1 MHYKNL
7 LLKMGAAIISGV
19 ICFSVYADSTLHT
32 SADTPNIPEIKS
44 IELDGFYG
52 SNPYTYTGTMQKLLN
67 IDVDNDGEKEI
78 IACYKGCC
86 IEDSEKSD
94 GSKRDNID
102 GFYDIYDENSDTPQ
116 TVYHER
122 LSIHSHPETHII
134 RDDSTG
140 KNFIGFINDS
150 AYSFGSI
157 YPTHESIV
165 FDSTEQHDS
174 YLKNMTFLDEV
185 AYGKGD
191 VDGDADI
198 TISDATAMLSYY
210 AENAASLNTEIN
222 DIQRNAADMDKDGNI
237 TLNDATTALSLYAE
251 HAAELIDTLILPSTM
266 KEDVFPIDNGTV
278 CNGELESTFYLDID
292 NDGKKE
298 TIGRYDNTNLSSSVI
313 QADPYVFQVY
323 DNGKFYDTYGFNPG
337 VGMVRC
343 SYVLI
348 KDNNINETYLASI
361 IDRCVAMYGYAT
373 ISREYPIKENETN
386 EYILHENVSI
396 SMVNNEPATTEN
408 YTINGTAATRQEL
421 FDYVNNLEIISTYEG
436 EEDPFAVFSDIIEIY
451 SGR

>member
-19 ICFSVYADSTLHT
+19 ICFSVHADSTLHT

-94 GSKRDNID
+94 GFKRDNID

-122 LSIHSHPETHII
+122 LSIHSHLETHII

-210 AENAASLNTEIN
+210 AENAAGLQAEIN
-222 DIQRNAADMDKDGNI
+222 DIQQNAADMDNDGEI
-237 TLNDATTALSLYAE
+237 TISDASTALSLYAE
-251 HAAELIDTLILPSTM
+251 HAAGIIDTPILPSSVHFDGVYRYSLTTG
-266 KEDVFPIDNGTV
+266 D
-278 CNGELESTFYLDID
+278 LESVFYLDID
-292 NDGKKE
+292 NDGVKE
-298 TIGRYDNTNLSSSVI
+298 SIGRYINTNLENTYGMHC
-313 QADPYVFQVY
+313 APYVYQVY
-323 DNGKFYDTYGFNPG
+323 DNGRFIDTYGLNTGIYRTQF
-337 VGMVRC
+337 
-343 SYVLI
+343 VLI
-348 KDNNINETYLASI
+348 SDHNINETYIACLTEGGIASDFHFAV
-361 IDRCVAMYGYAT
+361 IDRVYPKLSDVMYYDFNYYFDGHFV
-373 ISREYPIKENETN
+373 EEGNETFRMGN
-386 EYILHENVSI
+386 DLTDVDRAEFLEYIS
-396 SMVNNEPATTEN
+396 
-408 YTINGTAATRQEL
+408 
-421 FDYVNNLEIISTYEG
+421 NLEIIDPYG
-436 EEDPFAVFSDIIEIY
+436 DVAEDLYLFKYHRFLT
-451 SGR
+451 

>member
-210 AENAASLNTEIN
+210 AENAAGLPTEIN
-222 DIQRNAADMDKDGNI
+222 DIQENAADMDKDGEI
-237 TLNDATTALSLYAE
+237 TISDATTALSLYAE
-251 HAAELIDTLILPSTM
+251 HAAGIIDTPILPSSVHFDGVNQYDGYYSLTTG
-266 KEDVFPIDNGTV
+266 D
-278 CNGELESTFYLDID
+278 LESVFYLDID
-292 NDGKKE
+292 NDGAKE
-298 TIGRYDNTNLSSSVI
+298 SVGRYINTNLENTFAMHS
-313 QADPYVFQVY
+313 APYVYQVY
-323 DNGKFYDTYGFNPG
+323 DNGRFVDTYGLNTGIYRTQF
-337 VGMVRC
+337 
-343 SYVLI
+343 VLI
-348 KDNNINETYLASI
+348 SDHNINETYIACLTEGGIASDFHFAV
-361 IDRCVAMYGYAT
+361 ID
-373 ISREYPIKENETN
+373 REYPKLSSVMEYDFFEEGNETFRMGN
-386 EYILHENVSI
+386 DLTDVDRAEFLEYIS
-396 SMVNNEPATTEN
+396 
-408 YTINGTAATRQEL
+408 
-421 FDYVNNLEIISTYEG
+421 NLEIIDPYGDVT
-436 EEDPFAVFSDIIEIY
+436 EDLYLFKYHRFLT
-451 SGR
+451 